1 MNITVFGLWHL
12 GCVTAACTAAAG
24 NRVVGL
30 DLDQKVIADL
40 QAGKPPISE
49 PGLTDLVAQETRA
62 GRLSFTTDADAA
74 LRDAEIVWVAFDTP
88 VNENDEA
95 DVDFVRRQLIQIGP
109 SLNPGTIVLLS
120 SQVPAGF
127 TREVQKS

>member
-40 QAGKPPISE
+40 KAGKPPISE
-49 PGLTDLVAQETRA
+49 PGLNELIAQEMRA
-62 GRLSFTTDADAA
+62 GRLAFTSDVCEAVGQADV
-74 LRDAEIVWVAFDTP
+74 LWVAFDTP

-95 DVDFVRRQLIQIGP
+95 DVDFVRR
-109 SLNPGTIVLLS
+109 
-120 SQVPAGF
+120 
-127 TREVQKS
+127 